1 MDLPTKLG
9 AAMNI
14 RTIVFSSTISLVF
27 LLASPLLAGERTD
40 VIVMKN
46 GDRITCEVKGLNA
59 DSLTV
64 SLDYVEERNITLQWS
79 KVARLNSTRL
89 LIVQTEDGSVYTGR
103 ISTAETPGG
112 RPVRIQVA
120 VTPDKRVELDQ
131 LQVVKISET
140 SQNFWQR
147 LNGDVE
153 TGIIFSKGND
163 STQYSIGTHIEYP
176 RERWLARANFD
187 STLSV
192 NTNSNNS
199 TRNQFE
205 VDALRLLRW
214 NNWFYQG
221 VSNLLQSSVQGI
233 HLQTTV
239 GGGIGHYFLNTN
251 STKISVTGGLAWQN
265 TAYKTTIP
273 PQAAQNLAA
282 GLVFAEANIFKF
294 KKTNLDATALLIP
307 SISEAGR
314 VRFNTNVSYYV
325 KLFSNLRWN
334 MSFYSSWDNRPP
346 PGLSGSDYGTS
357 SGLSWKFGNR

>member
-1 MDLPTKLG
+1 
-9 AAMNI
+9 
-14 RTIVFSSTISLVF
+14 
-27 LLASPLLAGERTD
+27 
-40 VIVMKN
+40 
-46 GDRITCEVKGLNA
+46 
-59 DSLTV
+59 
-64 SLDYVEERNITLQWS
+64 LD
-79 KVARLNSTRL
+79 
-89 LIVQTEDGSVYTGR
+89 
-103 ISTAETPGG
+103 
-112 RPVRIQVA
+112 
-120 VTPDKRVELDQ
+120 
-131 LQVVKISET
+131 
-140 SQNFWQR
+140 
-147 LNGDVE
+147 
-153 TGIIFSKGND
+153 
-163 STQYSIGTHIEYP
+163 
-176 RERWLARANFD
+176 
-187 STLSV
+187 
-192 NTNSNNS
+192 TN
-199 TRNQFE
+199 
-205 VDALRLLRW
+205 
-214 NNWFYQG
+214 
-221 VSNLLQSSVQGI
+221 
-233 HLQTTV
+233 LQTTV